1 GRPAPAAAAR
11 RAGRRARDEGDGR
24 PRRAPG
30 AGAGPVQ
37 RHDAA
42 GRPRHGAGDA
52 GLRPHLRP
60 RLRED
65 ADRGGAGRDPPERD
79 GDPGLPG
86 GGGELMSPLLEV
98 SGLRAGYGRLP
109 VIFGIDLTVEEG
121 EIVALLGLNGAGKTT
136 TLRAISGMIPVMAGT
151 VRFGGEDITGAKAER
166 ITRQGLLHVPEGRG
180 IFPNLRVDES
190 LRLAA
195 ALAKLDGPEAGRRV
209 EEALATFPSLE
220 RRRGQAAGT
229 LSGGEQQM
237 LALARALIWRPRLL
251 MVDEMSQGLAPAI
264 VDRLFE
270 IVSAFRDNGTALILV
285 EQFVTRAL
293 AVADR
298 AYVVEKGEIGYSGTA
313 AALAADEEFVRS
325 SYLGDTSTPEPVATA
340 VAGAPPNVRHRDL
353 MTEVNVS
360 LPPALLRG
368 LEERAE
374 RDGL

>member
-1 GRPAPAAAAR
+1 MA
-11 RAGRRARDEGDGR
+11 
-24 PRRAPG
+24 
-30 AGAGPVQ
+30 
-37 RHDAA
+37 
-42 GRPRHGAGDA
+42 
-52 GLRPHLRP
+52 
-60 RLRED
+60 
-65 ADRGGAGRDPPERD
+65 
-79 GDPGLPG
+79 
-86 GGGELMSPLLEV
+86 PLLEV
-98 SGLRAGYGRLP
+98 TGLRAGYGRLP

-136 TLRAISGMIPVMAGT
+136 TLRAISGMIPVMAGS
-151 VRFGGEDITGAKAER
+151 VRFGGDDITGHPAER
-166 ITRQGLLHVPEGRG
+166 ITRRGLLHVPEGRG

-195 ALAKLDGPEAGRRV
+195 ALAKLDAAEISNRV
-209 EEALATFPSLE
+209 EEAYATFPSLE
-220 RRRGQAAGT
+220 RRKGQAAGT

-270 IVSAFRDNGTALILV
+270 IVKTFRDNGTALLLV

-325 SYLGDTSTPEPVATA
+325 SYLGDTSEPEPVGAA
-340 VAGAPPNVRHRDL
+340 SAAGAPSPRVRHRDL
-353 MTEVNVS
+353 MTDVNVS

-374 RDGL
+374 RDGLDIDEFIRQALEDTQGRKQEEGR

>member
-1 GRPAPAAAAR
+1 MAA
-11 RAGRRARDEGDGR
+11 
-24 PRRAPG
+24 
-30 AGAGPVQ
+30 
-37 RHDAA
+37 
-42 GRPRHGAGDA
+42 
-52 GLRPHLRP
+52 
-60 RLRED
+60 
-65 ADRGGAGRDPPERD
+65 
-79 GDPGLPG
+79 
-86 GGGELMSPLLEV
+86 PLLEV
-98 SGLRAGYGRLP
+98 QGLRAGYGRLP
-109 VIFGIDLTVEEG
+109 VIFGIDLTVAEG

-136 TLRAISGMIPVMAGT
+136 TLRAISGMIPVLGGRVT
-151 VRFGGEDITGAKAER
+151 FGGEDVTGQPAER
-166 ITRQGLLHVPEGRG
+166 IARRGLLHVPEGRG

-195 ALAKLDGPEAGRRV
+195 ALAKLDSAEATRRV
-209 EEALATFPSLE
+209 DEAFETFPSLD
-220 RRRGQAAGT
+220 RRRTQAAGT

-270 IVSAFRDNGTALILV
+270 IVGTFRDNGTALILV

-325 SYLGDTSTPEPVATA
+325 SYLGDTAEPAPVSAPAST
-340 VAGAPPNVRHRDL
+340 AGPRVRARDVL
-353 MTEVNVS
+353 TDVNVS

-374 RDGL
+374 REGLDIDEFIRQALEDQR

>member
-1 GRPAPAAAAR
+1 MA
-11 RAGRRARDEGDGR
+11 
-24 PRRAPG
+24 
-30 AGAGPVQ
+30 
-37 RHDAA
+37 
-42 GRPRHGAGDA
+42 
-52 GLRPHLRP
+52 
-60 RLRED
+60 
-65 ADRGGAGRDPPERD
+65 
-79 GDPGLPG
+79 
-86 GGGELMSPLLEV
+86 LLEV

-136 TLRAISGMIPVMAGT
+136 TLRAISGMIPVMAGS
-151 VRFGGEDITGAKAER
+151 VRFGGDDITGAPAER
-166 ITRQGLLHVPEGRG
+166 ITRRGLLHVPEGRG

-195 ALAKLDGPEAGRRV
+195 ALARLDADESAGRV
-209 EEALATFPSLE
+209 EEAYTTFPSLE
-220 RRRGQAAGT
+220 RRKTQAAGT

-270 IVSAFRDNGTALILV
+270 IVGAFRDNGTALILV

-298 AYVVEKGEIGYSGTA
+298 AYVVEKGEVGYSGTA

-325 SYLGDTSTPEPVATA
+325 SYLGDTSEPAPV
-340 VAGAPPNVRHRDL
+340 GASAPAPRVRSRDL
-353 MTEVNVS
+353 MTDVNVS

-374 RDGL
+374 RDGLDIDEFIRQALEDTRGRAPKEGS

>member
-1 GRPAPAAAAR
+1 MA
-11 RAGRRARDEGDGR
+11 
-24 PRRAPG
+24 
-30 AGAGPVQ
+30 
-37 RHDAA
+37 
-42 GRPRHGAGDA
+42 
-52 GLRPHLRP
+52 
-60 RLRED
+60 
-65 ADRGGAGRDPPERD
+65 
-79 GDPGLPG
+79 
-86 GGGELMSPLLEV
+86 PLLEV

-121 EIVALLGLNGAGKTT
+121 EIIALLGLNGAGKTT

-270 IVSAFRDNGTALILV
+270 IVAAFRDNGTALILV

-325 SYLGDTSTPEPVATA
+325 SYLGAEDPGTPRTPGSTPEPVATA
-340 VAGAPPNVRHRDL
+340 VAGAGAPPDVRHRDV

-374 RDGL
+374 RDGLDVDEFIRQALEDTQQRKRKGEAR

>member
-1 GRPAPAAAAR
+1 MAA
-11 RAGRRARDEGDGR
+11 
-24 PRRAPG
+24 
-30 AGAGPVQ
+30 
-37 RHDAA
+37 
-42 GRPRHGAGDA
+42 
-52 GLRPHLRP
+52 
-60 RLRED
+60 
-65 ADRGGAGRDPPERD
+65 
-79 GDPGLPG
+79 
-86 GGGELMSPLLEV
+86 LLEV

-109 VIFGIDLTVEEG
+109 VIFGIDLSVGEG

-136 TLRAISGMIPVMAGT
+136 TLRAISGMIPVMEGT
-151 VRFGGEDITGAKAER
+151 VRFDGADIAGQPAER
-166 ITRQGLLHVPEGRG
+166 ITRRGLLHVPEGRG

-195 ALAKLDGPEAGRRV
+195 ALAKLDGAEVNRRV
-209 EEALATFPSLE
+209 EEAYTTFPSLE
-220 RRRGQAAGT
+220 RRRTQPAGT

-270 IVSAFRDNGTALILV
+270 IVGAFRDNGTALILV

-325 SYLGDTSTPEPVATA
+325 SYLGAEDPGAPQAPGSMPSPEPVA
-340 VAGAPPNVRHRDL
+340 VGAATNVRQRDV
-353 MTEVNVS
+353 MADVNVS
-360 LPPALLRG
+360 LPPTLLRG

-374 RDGL
+374 REGIDVDEFIRRALEDTQRRKREGGR